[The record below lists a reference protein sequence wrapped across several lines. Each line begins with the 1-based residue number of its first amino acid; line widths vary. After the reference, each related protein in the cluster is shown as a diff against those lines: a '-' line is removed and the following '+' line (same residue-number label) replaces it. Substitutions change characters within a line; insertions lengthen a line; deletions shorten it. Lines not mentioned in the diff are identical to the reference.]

1 MALPGSSVNNPVWK
15 ILWKMELPSKIKIF
29 VWRAFDG
36 IMPLKSIMVNRH
48 VGTSG
53 ECPICHLDAE
63 DIHHLLFKCLHATE
77 LWGILGLSDSIN
89 DSLVVDRFGSV
100 ILEYI
105 ILRQNSRL
113 PRFQNIGITE
123 IILVAAWYLRWIR
136 RKCTHDEAVAPMHH
150 CRMSILTI
158 TSNAAKRRRT
168 PRNSENRWSKPEPR
182 QVKVNVDGSFH
193 ENDGSGAVGAILR
206 DYQGRFIAA
215 SSIFYPNLASA
226 STAEALAMKEGLALA

>member
-1 MALPGSSVNNPVWK
+1 M
-15 ILWKMELPSKIKIF
+15 
-29 VWRAFDG
+29 
-36 IMPLKSIMVNRH
+36 
-48 VGTSG
+48 
-53 ECPICHLDAE
+53 
-63 DIHHLLFKCLHATE
+63 
-77 LWGILGLSDSIN
+77 LGLSDSIN
-89 DSLVVDRFGSV
+89 DALVVDRSGSA
-100 ILEYI
+100 ILEHI

-113 PRFQNIGITE
+113 PGFQNIGITE
-123 IILVAAWYLRWIR
+123 TILVASWYLWWIR
-136 RKCTHDEAVAPMHH
+136 RKRTHDEAVAPLHH

-158 TSNAAKRRRT
+158 TSNAANRKRVPRR
-168 PRNSENRWSKPEPR
+168 SETRWSKPESR